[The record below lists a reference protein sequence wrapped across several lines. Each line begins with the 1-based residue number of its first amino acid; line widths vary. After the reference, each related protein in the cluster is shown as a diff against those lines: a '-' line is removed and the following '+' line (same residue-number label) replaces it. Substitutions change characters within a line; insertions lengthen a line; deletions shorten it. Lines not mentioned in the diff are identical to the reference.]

1 MSLCNNNKTCL
12 KSVAKLVG
20 DAFVYNSNPD
30 ENLLV
35 LHKNG
40 NSLDNESS
48 NLYWGNYKDAARN
61 GRAKPIC
68 VYDKNT
74 GKLVK
79 EFDSLTDACDWLK
92 ATVAN
97 AKNVES
103 MISNCLRGNRASS
116 YGFIYKYKNKEQ
128 DKGYKKAPA
137 GFKKE
142 VSVYTLK
149 DNKFIGLF
157 PNVNAVVKW
166 LCSKDNNYKY
176 NSVSIYGCLQGKYKS
191 IYGYRYEWEYSAKN
205 K

>member
-1 MSLCNNNKTCL
+1 MTLCKNNNTYV
-12 KSVAKLVG
+12 KSVARLVAN
-20 DAFVYNSNPD
+20 AFVYNSNPD
-30 ENLLV
+30 EKLIV

-40 NSLDNESS
+40 NPLDNESS
-48 NLYWGNYKDAARN
+48 NLYWSSYKGAAYN

-74 GKLVK
+74 GELVK
-79 EFDSLTDACDWLK
+79 EFDSLTDACYWLK

-97 AKNVES
+97 AKHLES
-103 MISNCLRGNRASS
+103 MVSNCLRGNRPS
-116 YGFIYKYKNKEQ
+116 YYGYIYKYKNKEQ

-142 VSVYTLK
+142 VSVYTIK

-157 PNVNAVVKW
+157 PNVNEVVKW
-166 LCSKDNNYKY
+166 LSSKDTKYKY
-176 NSVSIYGCLQGKYKS
+176 SSFSIYGCLQGRYKS
-191 IYGYRYEWEYSAKN
+191 AYGYRYEWKYSAKN